1 MTKSVT
7 FKRFGVNSLVN
18 SIGLPPSW
26 SAMNKSQTVVDD
38 GPIVE
43 QEEIESGEIISKAS
57 FYTVRTILYDLSHE
71 IA

>member
-1 MTKSVT
+1 
-7 FKRFGVNSLVN
+7 
-18 SIGLPPSW
+18 
-26 SAMNKSQTVVDD
+26 MNKSQTVVDD